1 MPEIATRLPYSKPMR
16 LTRSRL
22 QQRVAEV
29 IRQRREGMKWTQ
41 EAFADHIEMHRAQ
54 YGLVERG
61 GSKDIQLSTLE
72 RIATG
77 LGEPVWVLLREAE
90 ES

>member
-1 MPEIATRLPYSKPMR
+1 MPEFATRLPYSTCMR
-16 LTRSRL
+16 VARSRL
-22 QQRVAEV
+22 QHRIAGV
-29 IRQRREGMKWTQ
+29 IRRHREAQRWTQ

-72 RIATG
+72 RIAAG
-77 LGEPVWVLLREAE
+77 LGEHVWTLVREAE
-90 ES
+90 EP

>member
-1 MPEIATRLPYSKPMR
+1 MPEIATDLPYSRRMR
-16 LTRSRL
+16 VARSRL

-29 IRQRREGMKWTQ
+29 IRQRREARKWTQ

-77 LGEPVWVLLREAE
+77 LGEPLWMLVRDAE
-90 ES
+90 EA